1 MTDVLDRYMEYM
13 QLVKSETIPQYEPYI
28 NSRERELINDVLD
41 RFMEHKKIS
50 SSFID
55 YIAATYSCKA
65 ATKAGDSLEPE
76 ERRHLIDSLFATKNP
91 YHCPHGR
98 PIIINLSIDELDR
111 RFERNS

>member
-1 MTDVLDRYMEYM
+1 MREFGHN
-13 QLVKSETIPQYEPYI
+13 TIIVDGIHVYI
-28 NSRERELINDVLD
+28 KWGKEEDIINDVLD
-41 RFMEHKKIS
+41 RFMEYKKIS

-98 PIIINLSIDELDR
+98 PIIITIKTDEFDK
-111 RFERNS
+111 RFERK